1 VLQSYSETE
10 KCTSTPISSYP
21 EAVPMRRFRLT
32 ALAKEAERVR
42 VTEGPTIES
51 AKRNFIIIK
60 WTSNN
65 PGGTDEHFGVVHYGT
80 DPGHLSQTAQ
90 SPVRLNQNHASTVFR
105 VRVDGL
111 KSQTTYYYAVDSMQG
126 NGKSDGVKAPSTTSP
141 VLEAACR
148 SDPRKVH

>member
-1 VLQSYSETE
+1 MSGLHVSRTYLPLAIMTLG
-10 KCTSTPISSYP
+10 SSLLCSSSIASP
-21 EAVPMRRFRLT
+21 LVPDATILPP
-32 ALAKEAERVR
+32 AKEAERVR

-51 AKRNFIIIK
+51 AKGNLIIIK

-111 KSQTTYYYAVDSMQG
+111 KPQTTYYYAVDSMQG
-126 NGKSDGVKAPSTTSP
+126 NGKSDAVKSAVNRFTSP
-141 VLEAACR
+141 
-148 SDPRKVH
+148 